1 MNGSRFAKETQL
13 LIMSLSL
20 PLENQLKDKLNKRK
34 VYKSLMKVLD
44 ISL

>member
-1 MNGSRFAKETQL
+1 MNSGRLTNETKL
-13 LIMSLSL
+13 LIMTLSL
-20 PLENQLKDKLNKRK
+20 LLENQLKDKLNKSK

>member
-1 MNGSRFAKETQL
+1 MNSSRFTKETQL

-20 PLENQLKDKLNKRK
+20 LLENQLKDKLNKSK